1 MHQLPQAMW
10 SGPCGMNKRMND
22 GDHHPA
28 PVSCKAARAAPP
40 PPDPQCIL
48 GSQRRV
54 WGKQGPGG
62 FFGRSPRPARCSAA
76 AQGELFLIRKSF
88 AHVASSVWNA
98 HPLSAS
104 LAAHDQQEKE
114 RLLPALKSA
123 LSPKGTGGPSSKRPI
138 MVPFSCE
145 AGSVTLPH
153 FTNLSRFSTLCQSR
167 D

>member
-1 MHQLPQAMW
+1 MEKAFHVGIVHQLPQATW

-98 HPLSAS
+98 HPCLPPW
-104 LAAHDQQEKE
+104 
-114 RLLPALKSA
+114 LLMTSRKKRGCFLLRKA
-123 LSPKGTGGPSSKRPI
+123 LSPPRGPADPPPN
-138 MVPFSCE
+138 V
-145 AGSVTLPH
+145 
-153 FTNLSRFSTLCQSR
+153 LSWCRSPARRGL
-167 D
+167 